1 MSSSADATASRTTAS
16 VLGFKPGQTVL
27 ELGYD
32 DDVDLDLRDE
42 MEDALDA
49 DLEGPDF
56 QEIVDAVV
64 LWWRD
69 DDGDLG
75 DVLVDSLTTLV
86 EGGSVWLITPKAG
99 RDGHVEP
106 SEIQESA
113 ELAGMRVTSPMNLA
127 EDWTGTRL
135 VARNH

>member
-16 VLGFKPGQTVL
+16 VLGFKAGQTVL

-69 DDGDLG
+69 GDGDLG
-75 DVLVDSLTTLV
+75 DVLVDSLTTLA
-86 EGGSVWLITPKAG
+86 EGGFVWLITPKAG
-99 RDGHVEP
+99 RDEHVEP
-106 SEIQESA
+106 SDIQESG

-135 VARNH
+135 VARNR